1 MNKISSQ
8 DRAALIRLAS
18 SLPKGSLEKRAILGS
33 LRKGAQ
39 VDVDLLPTPKGT
51 SWIEW
56 NRPGQPK
63 ELILHRGYD
72 GNLGSPL
79 GRIVLKTTWQAYTK
93 GVRGPISLGQRKP
106 QFAAAEVVLELAAK
120 GIVSTVG
127 AEKQLAEFERLGNRP
142 EIDIENFPTPAGCSW
157 QLLKNNV
164 VVLRQGSVMLGKIV
178 KARSWQAWVE
188 GEDSTISLG
197 SEEPAE
203 AAKEL
208 VDELVAQGVI

>member
-1 MNKISSQ
+1 MNKISSS
-8 DRAALIRLAS
+8 DRSALIRLAS
-18 SLPKGSLEKRAILGS
+18 SLPKGSPEKRAVLAS
-33 LRKGAQ
+33 LRKVAWI
-39 VDVDLLPTPKGT
+39 DTDLLPTPKGT

-79 GRIVLKTTWQAYTK
+79 GKIVLKTTWQAYTK

-142 EIDIENFPTPAGCSW
+142 EIDIENFPTPAGCAW
-157 QLLKNNV
+157 ELLKNNV
-164 VVLRQGSVMLGKIV
+164 VVLRQGSVMLGKIQ
-178 KARSWQAWVE
+178 KAYSWQAFVE
-188 GEDSTISLG
+188 GDDGTISLG
-197 SEEPAE
+197 SEEPEE

-208 VDELVAQGVI
+208 VEELVYRGVV